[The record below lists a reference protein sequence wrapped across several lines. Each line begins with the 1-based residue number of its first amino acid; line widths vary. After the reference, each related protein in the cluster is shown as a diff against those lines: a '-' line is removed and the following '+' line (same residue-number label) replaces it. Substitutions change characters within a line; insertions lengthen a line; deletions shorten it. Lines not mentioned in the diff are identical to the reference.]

1 MKNSYITITDQFCGA
16 GGSSQGARRLGQRVK
31 GIEVKLA
38 LNHWKLA
45 IETHQHNFENTLN
58 KTINKLN
65 QFLKQKSME
74 NQTLKMSK
82 DKARK
87 LYKISPPEWKEILEE
102 NFGKKFF
109 FENILDRI
117 KNFNDICLE
126 VDFTEEYFKNKYSS
140 LLDDE
145 YAYKQLKLITEVLNE
160 DRNWVNF
167 DNTNQN
173 KWWPYHSGGA
183 SGFAFSGSDFTCT
196 YTLTSLV
203 SRLAYKTEKLATFS
217 GKVFIEIWK
226 KYKI

>member
-1 MKNSYITITDQFCGA
+1 MKNY
-16 GGSSQGARRLGQRVK
+16 
-31 GIEVKLA
+31 
-38 LNHWKLA
+38 
-45 IETHQHNFENTLN
+45 FENTLN

-126 VDFTEEYFKNKYSS
+126 VDFTEEYFKNKYDTA
-140 LLDDE
+140 LYL
-145 YAYKQLKLITEVLNE
+145 
-160 DRNWVNF
+160 
-167 DNTNQN
+167 
-173 KWWPYHSGGA
+173 
-183 SGFAFSGSDFTCT
+183 
-196 YTLTSLV
+196 
-203 SRLAYKTEKLATFS
+203 
-217 GKVFIEIWK
+217 
-226 KYKI
+226 